1 MLLLLAAAEDGLG
14 LFFSLILDPA
24 EAGLDPAEPGLG
36 SVGSPGSCLEVPGT
50 GVVFSLSLLENK
62 QEFIKKIICLSYP
75 INECLLFLSLRVPTS
90 PFPLQNLIQV

>member
-36 SVGSPGSCLEVPGT
+36 SDGSPGSCLEVPGN
-50 GVVFSLSLLENK
+50 GDVFSLSLLKNNK
-62 QEFIKKIICLSYP
+62 I
-75 INECLLFLSLRVPTS
+75 LLR
-90 PFPLQNLIQV
+90 IQKC